1 MVHPGLAWLTE
12 SPEGQAWLNE
22 LPSLVEACADQWSLR
37 LGEPYSYAFASLALP
52 ARLPDGEPAVLKVQ
66 FPDRESEQEAA
77 TLAEWDGR
85 GAVRLLSH
93 DVTRHALLLERCEPG
108 TPLSLLEADAA
119 LDVAVGL
126 LPRLWQPAGPPF
138 RPLAEE
144 AAWWAGYL
152 PDRWER
158 GGRPFERLLLDAALE
173 TLRALP
179 PTQGE
184 QVLLSQDFHAENVLR
199 ARREP
204 WLAIDPKPL
213 VGEREFGIAA
223 LVRGEELG
231 RGAEAACHRLDRLTA
246 ELGLDRARAR
256 GWALAQA
263 VAWSIDENGSI
274 EPGHIEVARWL
285 SDAD

>member
-12 SPEGQAWLNE
+12 SPEGQAWLDE
-22 LPSLVEACADQWSLR
+22 LPSVLEACAEQWSLR
-37 LGEPYSYAFASLALP
+37 LGEPYPYAFASLALP
-52 ARLPDGEPAVLKVQ
+52 ATMPDGEPAVLKIQ
-66 FPDRESEQEAA
+66 FPDRESEHEAA
-77 TLAEWDGR
+77 ALAAWDGH

-93 DVTRHALLLERCEPG
+93 DADRHALLLERCEPG

-126 LPRLWQPAGPPF
+126 LPRLWKPARPPF
-138 RPLAEE
+138 RPLAVE
-144 AAWWAGYL
+144 AAWWTGYL
-152 PDRWER
+152 PERWER
-158 GGRPFERLLLDAALE
+158 GGRPFERVLLDAALE
-173 TLRALP
+173 ALRALP

-213 VGEREFGIAA
+213 VSEREFGIAA
-223 LVRGEELG
+223 LVRGDELG
-231 RGAEAACHRLDRLTA
+231 RGAEAVRHRLDRLTA
-246 ELGLDRARAR
+246 ELGLDRERAR

-263 VAWSIDENGSI
+263 VAWSIEEDGSI
-274 EPGHIEVARWL
+274 EPGPIEVARWL
-285 SDAD
+285 SDAS